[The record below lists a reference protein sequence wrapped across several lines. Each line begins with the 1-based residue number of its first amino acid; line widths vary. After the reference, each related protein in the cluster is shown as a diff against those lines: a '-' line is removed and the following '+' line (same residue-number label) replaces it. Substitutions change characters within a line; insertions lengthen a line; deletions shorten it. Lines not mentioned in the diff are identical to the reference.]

1 MMAFDRT
8 PSGSSLA
15 PETVEA
21 LRAALAQSVHRGNHG
36 DDLRDLLCA
45 AAEEARSKGIPA
57 ERLLVILKDIWH
69 SLPDVLGAASSEV
82 EHSLLQQLISRCI
95 QEYYSK

>member
-8 PSGSSLA
+8 PADPSLA

-21 LRAALAQSVHRGNHG
+21 LRAALAQSVHRGDHG
-36 DDLRDLLCA
+36 DDLRDLLCSA
-45 AAEEARSKGIPA
+45 AGEARSKGIPA
-57 ERLLVILKDIWH
+57 ERLLITLKDIWH
-69 SLPDVLGAASSEV
+69 SLPDVLSVTASDV
-82 EHSLLQQLISRCI
+82 QHALLQQLISRCI